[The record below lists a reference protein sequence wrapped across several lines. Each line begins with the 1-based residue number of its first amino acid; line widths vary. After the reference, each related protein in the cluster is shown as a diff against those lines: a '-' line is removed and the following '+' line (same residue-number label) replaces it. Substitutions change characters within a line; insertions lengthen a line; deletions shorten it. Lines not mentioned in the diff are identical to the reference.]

1 MVRGVVRG
9 VLAGLVWRA
18 RLGDDNLDLFCGGGR
33 SQRALDDFLCYLIGK
48 IVRNFGLC
56 GLCLI

>member
-9 VLAGLVWRA
+9 VLAGLVWSA
-18 RLGDDNLDLFCGGGR
+18 RLRDDNLDLLNDDGG

-56 GLCLI
+56 LI